1 MTTAVLLLNS
11 ERGQVNAVA
20 QRLADI
26 AGISEVYSVAGRWD
40 LVAMIRVRRNEDLAD
55 LVTAEM
61 LQVPGIRATETLIA
75 FQAFSK
81 HDLEAA
87 FSLGAEG

>member
-1 MTTAVLLLNS
+1 MTTAVILLNC

-20 QRLADI
+20 QALAAID
-26 AGISEVYSVAGRWD
+26 GITEVYSVAGRWD
-40 LVAMIRVRRNEDLAD
+40 LVAMIRVRKNEDLAS
-55 LVTAEM
+55 LVTAQM
-61 LQVPGIRATETLIA
+61 LKVPGIRETETLIA

-87 FSLGAEG
+87 FSLGGES

>member
-1 MTTAVLLLNS
+1 MTTAVILLQC

-20 QRLADI
+20 QKLADI
-26 AGISEVYSVAGRWD
+26 PGITEVYSVAGRWD
-40 LVAMIRVRRNEDLAD
+40 LVAMIRVRKNEDLAD
-55 LVTAEM
+55 LVTAKM
-61 LQVPGIRATETLIA
+61 LQVPGIRETETLIA

-87 FSLGAEG
+87 FSLGGES

>member
-1 MTTAVLLLNS
+1 MTTAVILLNC

-20 QRLADI
+20 QQLAEI
-26 AGISEVYSVAGRWD
+26 PGITEVYSVAGRWD
-40 LVAMIRVRRNEDLAD
+40 LVAMIRVRKNEDLAA
-55 LVTAEM
+55 LVTAKM
-61 LQVPGIRATETLIA
+61 LLVKGIVETETLIA

-87 FSLGAEG
+87 FSLGGES

>member
-1 MTTAVLLLNS
+1 MTTAVILLNC